1 MNMFLKSPKSLKIKL
16 IYFKLIYMFNQIS
29 PIAKIFILQA
39 LQELGY
45 TSATEL
51 QAGIKK
57 LNCNIRKIKNLIA
70 SQQDE
75 PQVRILLFL
84 QIPKLQ
90 KN

>member
-1 MNMFLKSPKSLKIKL
+1 MR
-16 IYFKLIYMFNQIS
+16 
-29 PIAKIFILQA
+29 IFILQA

-75 PQVRILLFL
+75 PQVSILFFL
-84 QIPKLQ
+84 
-90 KN
+90 

>member
-1 MNMFLKSPKSLKIKL
+1 MLIKLPKSLIIKL
-16 IYFKLIYMFNQIS
+16 DIRNLFYVPSFTNCKN
-29 PIAKIFILQA
+29 FILQA

-75 PQVRILLFL
+75 PQVSILFFL
-84 QIPKLQ
+84 
-90 KN
+90 